1 MSNQLSNGFEGSQPF
16 ITDDEYYKSLSID
29 QLRSIFK
36 QKKKELKEDYKKLTE
51 KQELIR
57 YIKRIDKLSKKVLK
71 GIDIKK
77 KCKEKKEAKK
87 VNNI

>member
-77 KCKEKKEAKK
+77 KM
-87 VNNI
+87 